1 MASRLA
7 PDCHPRSPQG
17 SCLASCARIRT
28 AASCRRSCP
37 RTCARCRPIT
47 SPMCCRA
54 ISTPSSLGSAD
65 GSTWRLRSPI
75 SPRWGSRSSGGA
87 SITLTASRL
96 RLWPTGGAPTSSIC
110 LSRREAATNAAP
122 RWRRCRDSIFGTGVS
137 RASRCGR
144 SAISA
149 QTNWKTSAASSK
161 RPSAVE
167 KHISEG
173 CFWAQS
179 ESAGRTRRYP
189 LSRSTRPRIDA
200 RRSLPRHFVPARRP
214 HLRYPWAMPSFALDK
229 MPHAPRTVRLK
240 TLITLRWF
248 AVIGQAVTV
257 FIVYYWLEF
266 DLPIA
271 ACLSVIVVS
280 AWLNVALR
288 MHYGNVQRL
297 EPDRVAWL
305 LAYDIA
311 HLTFL
316 MVLPGGLEIPF
327 AFFVLARVS
336 IAAIS
341 LPLRYTLPLG
351 LFAVA
356 TSTLIAF
363 FYWPLPWSSTET
375 LVQPPLYILA
385 TWIANLVAIVF
396 IGAYAWQV
404 AEESRVM
411 ADALT
416 ATELVLAREQ
426 HLSQLDGLAAAAAH
440 ELGTPLS
447 TIAVVAKELQN
458 ALGPN
463 SPHAADMKL
472 LREQAQ
478 RCRDILGKLSALP
491 SGWTPFEHVKLSAL
505 IEEIVAP
512 HRNFGIAI
520 DVVLPPDRSAEPVVQ
535 RSPAI
540 LYGLGNLIENA
551 VDFATS
557 RVEIA
562 VRWSEQEVA
571 VTISDDGPG
580 FPPEILSRIGEPY
593 VTSRRRATGD
603 SEESGLGLGFFIA
616 KTLLERS
623 GATLAFLNRPAPE
636 QGAVVRVRWARSD
649 FEVRNEDLSGRDSSH
664 S

>member
-1 MASRLA
+1 MLSLA
-7 PDCHPRSPQG
+7 PE
-17 SCLASCARIRT
+17 
-28 AASCRRSCP
+28 
-37 RTCARCRPIT
+37 
-47 SPMCCRA
+47 
-54 ISTPSSLGSAD
+54 
-65 GSTWRLRSPI
+65 RL
-75 SPRWGSRSSGGA
+75 
-87 SITLTASRL
+87 
-96 RLWPTGGAPTSSIC
+96 
-110 LSRREAATNAAP
+110 
-122 RWRRCRDSIFGTGVS
+122 
-137 RASRCGR
+137 
-144 SAISA
+144 
-149 QTNWKTSAASSK
+149 
-161 RPSAVE
+161 
-167 KHISEG
+167 
-173 CFWAQS
+173 
-179 ESAGRTRRYP
+179 
-189 LSRSTRPRIDA
+189 
-200 RRSLPRHFVPARRP
+200 
-214 HLRYPWAMPSFALDK
+214 
-229 MPHAPRTVRLK
+229 PHAPRTVRLK
-240 TLITLRWF
+240 TLIALRWF
-248 AVIGQAVTV
+248 AVIGQAITV
-257 FIVYYWLEF
+257 LVVQYWLEF
-266 DLPIA
+266 ELPLA
-271 ACLSVIVVS
+271 ACLFVIALS
-280 AWLNVALR
+280 AWLNVAMR

-297 EPDRVAWL
+297 EPGPVAWL

-311 HLTFL
+311 QLTVL
-316 MVLPGGLEIPF
+316 MVLTGGLENPF
-327 AFFVLARVS
+327 AFFVLAPVS

-363 FYWPLPWSSTET
+363 FYWPLPWSTTET
-375 LVQPPLYILA
+375 LVQPPLYIFA
-385 TWIANLVAIVF
+385 TWVANLVAIIF

-404 AEESRVM
+404 AEESRLM

-447 TIAVVAKELQN
+447 TIAVVAKELQH

-463 SPHAADMKL
+463 SPHAADVKL

-491 SGWTPFEHVKLSAL
+491 SGWAPFEQVKLSAL
-505 IEEIVAP
+505 IEEVAAP

-520 DVVLPPDRSAEPVVQ
+520 DVVLPPDRAGEPIVP

-540 LYGLGNLIENA
+540 LYGLGNLTENA
-551 VDFATS
+551 VDFAAE

-562 VRWSEQEVA
+562 VRWSEQDVA

-593 VTSRRRATGD
+593 VTSRRRPPGD

-623 GATLAFLNRPAPE
+623 GALLAFLNRPAPE
-636 QGAVVRVRWARSD
+636 QGAVVRVRWARGD
-649 FEVRNEDLSGRDSSH
+649 FEVAQSAPLSQESAPH